1 VADGTLD
8 ASERDAARTSARARA
23 SGADGDSPDGDTARA
38 RAGARARGRARRT
51 QAERREASRAALLD
65 AAVDC
70 LVEDGYAGLTTR
82 RVAER
87 AGVSQGTQMHYF
99 PTKTT
104 FLTEAIRHVSRQL
117 ADEALARAV
126 LPSRNERART
136 EAMLDELWRVH
147 NEPVFLAT
155 LELWIAARTDE
166 ELRGEMRALERDLS
180 RLRLES
186 AAEIFP
192 DRASDADFRVRLE
205 IALTSIR
212 GLAMTRAVVGAR
224 AVESRWRAMREHLV
238 TLLES

>member
-1 VADGTLD
+1 MARRTAEPEPAWRAESSNPGAKRARV
-8 ASERDAARTSARARA
+8 RART
-23 SGADGDSPDGDTARA
+23 GT
-38 RAGARARGRARRT
+38 RRT

-70 LVEDGYAGLTTR
+70 LIEDGYARLTTR

-104 FLTEAIRHVSRQL
+104 FLTEAIRHVSRRL
-117 ADEALARAV
+117 ADEALARTV
-126 LPSRNERART
+126 GPSLDEVARRG
-136 EAMLDELWRVH
+136 AMLDELWRVH
-147 NEPVFLAT
+147 NEPVFHAT

-166 ELRGEMRALERDLS
+166 ELRAEMRELDRDLS
-180 RLRLES
+180 RLLLES
-186 AAEIFP
+186 ATEMFP
-192 DRASDADFRVRLE
+192 GRACDADFRVRLE
-205 IALTSIR
+205 MALAVIR

-224 AVESRWRAMREHLV
+224 TVQTRWRAMREHLM